1 MFFREFLSAVDFIS
15 SAERY
20 FCYLRS
26 LIVVKFSDE
35 IYFGFSWDFVASVR
49 HSRYFPAGSAYDPLP
64 SSCRRPFSPQLKL
77 SV

>member
-1 MFFREFLSAVDFIS
+1 MFFRDFLSAVDFIS

-35 IYFGFSWDFVASVR
+35 IYSGFSWDFVASVR
-49 HSRYFPAGSAYDPLP
+49 HCRYFPAGIAHYAVPVVVCDTLSA
-64 SSCRRPFSPQLKL
+64 
-77 SV
+77 